1 MTITVEQAKQI
12 ILATLEDH
20 HLADHARRRHSRP
33 PVHFVHFVHS
43 SVRHRG
49 IWHAMDW
56 LELVNASRI
65 PAGGQPTREALRQ
78 AVND

>member
-33 PVHFVHFVHS
+33 PVHFVHS

-56 LELVNASRI
+56 LELVNVSRI
-65 PAGGQPTREALRQ
+65 PAGGQPTQEALRR
-78 AVND
+78 AISD